1 MSWLPRLAVEN
12 MPSLVAVSGQIC
24 EPVTNLKDLV
34 VVVVVVVCLP
44 FCLGSKQS
52 IIHRV
57 I

>member
-34 VVVVVVVCLP
+34 VVVVVCLP